1 MMNTARTLASLWTSR
16 WQALREDE
24 GASTVEY
31 TILVAVGI
39 LVAGTVAALIITAVA
54 NHDATIH

>member
-1 MMNTARTLASLWTSR
+1 MIHIARTIASLWASR
-16 WQALREDE
+16 WHALRDDE

-39 LVAGTVAALIITAVA
+39 LVATGVAALIVTAVA
-54 NHDATIH
+54 NHDATIK

>member
-1 MMNTARTLASLWTSR
+1 MMNTARILATMWLAR
-16 WQALREDE
+16 WRALREDE

-39 LVAGTVAALIITAVA
+39 LVAGTVATLIVTAVK
-54 NHDATIH
+54 NHDKTIK